1 MSELDI
7 TSLHT
12 EIELMRTLSHPNIV
26 DFHEVYESEGHFC
39 LVQELMDGGDVS
51 GGVFTDRL

>member
-51 GGVFTDRL
+51 VAV